1 MSQENRNKPDSLFD
15 SSALLKS
22 FKATHGGEPTALA
35 PTPGPTL
42 VPLSRTELSPGDVP
56 RLSETEW
63 LPPQPTEAALAA
75 VLSGETM
82 VSEEFRLLL
91 AKIRILGEEHPFRC
105 IGVVSSVAGEGK
117 TTVAL
122 GLAAAM
128 ARQPGRRVLLVEAD
142 LRRPA
147 VERYLGIP
155 EARGVGEWLEGD
167 DQPVLVRRLVPP
179 GFVLLSAGQARLER
193 PDLLGSKR
201 MVGLL
206 EAARRSFNVVVI
218 DCPPIAPVAD
228 SVLLQ
233 DMLDGFLFVV
243 RAGVSPREAILRG
256 VSRLRPGRIRGVVFN
271 DQKELL
277 NRYAS
282 HGYRHYGAAR

>member
-1 MSQENRNKPDSLFD
+1 MTQEKRSNPGSVFD

-22 FKATHGGEPTALA
+22 FKGGEGA
-35 PTPGPTL
+35 PPPVPAGPTL
-42 VPLSRTELSPGDVP
+42 VPSHRAELSSTDIP
-56 RLSETEW
+56 RISETEW
-63 LPPQPTEAALAA
+63 LPPQPTEPALAA

-82 VSEEFRLLL
+82 ASEEFRLLL
-91 AKIRILGEEHPFRC
+91 AKIRILGEEQPFRC
-105 IGVVSSVAGEGK
+105 IGIVSSVAGEGK

-122 GLAAAM
+122 GLAAAL

-147 VERYLGIP
+147 VERYLGVP
-155 EARGVGEWLEGD
+155 QARGVGEWLEGND
-167 DQPVLVRRLVPP
+167 EPLALRRIVPP
-179 GFVLLSAGQARLER
+179 GFALLSAGQARLER

-201 MVGLL
+201 MAGLL
-206 EAARRSFNVVVI
+206 EAARRNFNAVVI

-233 DMLDGFLFVV
+233 DMVDGFLFVV
-243 RAGVSPREAILRG
+243 RGGQSPRESILRG

-277 NRYAS
+277 HRYAS
-282 HGYRHYGAAR
+282 YGYRHYGAAR